1 MSSKLAQYFPMIHE
15 REKLLSQIQ
24 SVPLLRHQ
32 FNSWK
37 KEAQEEFL
45 DFCTGVKGIKLLYD
59 SFFKEILNPEYTPDR
74 LNRLLSVLLGTNV
87 TIKYVLPGDS
97 TRIADESSLLIMDI
111 VVELDD
117 GSLVNVE
124 AQKVG
129 YAFPGQRSA
138 CYSADLLLRQYKRV
152 RDMKKEKFRYT
163 DVREVYTIIFIEE
176 SPKEFQQFPTEY
188 LHYFKQRS
196 NTGLELDLLQKY
208 LFIPLDIFGQTI
220 QNKGVSNETE
230 AWLAFLSQDDP
241 EIIIRLI
248 NTYPEFKPMYE
259 DVYRLCKNIERVMGM
274 FSEELRILDRNTV
287 QYMIDEMQA
296 EINNQKAEIADRDA
310 KIADK
315 DAKIADRDAKIA
327 DKDARLQERL
337 RENELLRQRI
347 AELEKAIRHSQ

>member
-1 MSSKLAQYFPMIHE
+1 MPSKLAKYFPIIHE
-15 REKLLSQIQ
+15 RGKLLDQIQ
-24 SVPLLRHQ
+24 STPLLRHQ

-37 KEAQEEFL
+37 KEEQKEFL
-45 DFCTGVKGIKLLYD
+45 DFCTGVKGVKLLYD

-124 AQKVG
+124 AQKIG

-152 RDMKKEKFRYT
+152 RDVKKEKFRYT
-163 DVREVYTIIFIEE
+163 DIKEVYTIIFIEE
-176 SPKEFQQFPTEY
+176 SPKEFQQFPAEY
-188 LHYFKQRS
+188 LHYFEQRS

-259 DVYRLCKNIERVMGM
+259 DVYRLCENIERVMGM

-296 EINNQKAEIADRDA
+296 EIDSQKAEIDNQKAEIDNQKAEIDNQKAELADR
-310 KIADK
+310 
-315 DAKIADRDAKIA
+315 
-327 DKDARLQERL
+327 DARLQEGL
-337 RENELLRQRI
+337 LEIELLRQRI
-347 AELEKAIRHSQ
+347 AELEKAIGQKQ